1 MFSLAKRV
9 LMKIPSAPLSI
20 RALAS
25 IFLPVT
31 LPINSTGITIE
42 GVRSF
47 LVSAGILS
55 SLGYER
61 GESIFIVM
69 GIGVGTG
76 TTPPNDVVGE

>member
-1 MFSLAKRV
+1 M
-9 LMKIPSAPLSI
+9 PSAPLSM
-20 RALAS
+20 RARAS

-31 LPINSTGITIE
+31 LPMNSIGMTIE
-42 GVRSF
+42 GVCSF

-55 SLGYER
+55 SLGYEQ

-69 GIGVGTG
+69 GIGVDTG